1 MPISRNKIL
10 GSKILAG
17 ALYIIAFNLLIMIVT
32 GIGFKLSGDFELNKW
47 LLLTLTPI
55 LVHLVLFVLTLLVSC
70 YMKKTGQAM
79 GLMFGVTLVFYML
92 NMISQMDESL
102 DFLSFITPFGYIDV
116 TEIVKN
122 GLINWYYGIIL
133 VIGLV
138 ISFFLV
144 RRYNNKELI

>member
-1 MPISRNKIL
+1 
-10 GSKILAG
+10 
-17 ALYIIAFNLLIMIVT
+17 
-32 GIGFKLSGDFELNKW
+32 
-47 LLLTLTPI
+47 
-55 LVHLVLFVLTLLVSC
+55 
-70 YMKKTGQAM
+70 MKKTGQAM